1 MPIPVEDKPN
11 GSNIDE
17 FKGDALSVTSTS
29 YFSSN
34 YTESNLPGAGR
45 VLGLAYDSAGRQL
58 ERAIGVV
65 AQKVGYRPRPY
76 AVYQEVVNEMS
87 QAGWMNDE
95 KKSVLL
101 FTFSSLYEK

>member
-1 MPIPVEDKPN
+1 MPIPVEDEPDCL
-11 GSNIDE
+11 SVDE

-45 VLGLAYDSAGRQL
+45 VLGLAYDSAGRRL
-58 ERAIGVV
+58 ERAIGKV

-95 KKSVLL
+95 KKSVLFFIFL
-101 FTFSSLYEK
+101 SIYIN